1 MHTTCPTIHALEMSG
16 GKQAQQQ
23 AQLHSHH
30 PVNQTGQGL
39 CACYTGRARHQYGI
53 LLEVVQRTKD
63 VEWSYKMQMQQL
75 KDDYHLT
82 VQLVK

>member
-16 GKQAQQQ
+16 GKQAQRQ

-30 PVNQTGQGL
+30 PANQTGRGL
-39 CACYTGRARHQYGI
+39 RACYAGRARHQYGI
-53 LLEVVQRTKD
+53 LLEVVQRAKD
-63 VEWSYKMQMQQL
+63 VERSYKTRMQQL
-75 KDDYHLT
+75 EDDYHLA